1 MKLELVS
8 VSSSSLILHPSS
20 LLLMLSQVVEL
31 IEEKQKFAIT
41 SHLRPDGDSLGSS
54 LGLYWLLRA
63 LDKEVEVIMRDEV
76 PRAYQKLP
84 GTREVRVTPAVDRP
98 FDAVF
103 VIECSDITRPGL
115 IDLERQ
121 FVVNIDHHSTTAL
134 FGDINWIDST
144 ASAVGEMIYNL
155 CKALGVRVTKEI
167 AECVYTALI
176 TDTGSFHYSNT
187 SERTFKVASELVR
200 AGVKPAKISQAVFSN
215 YPWSKLELLAEV
227 LTTVKRDASGH
238 VAWLAQT
245 QEMQERARATDEDGD
260 GFVNYPMSC
269 GDVEACAFFKETAP
283 GVYRVSLR
291 SKCDV
296 NVARIA
302 ERFGGGGHRNAA
314 GCTFHGTCDEAER
327 EVVRLLVEAVEN
339 RGNGGVGSAEQ
350 RANNGGGSSDTLG
363 EQQQEILAAA
373 EKRKAERDAR

>member
-1 MKLELVS
+1 M
-8 VSSSSLILHPSS
+8 LH
-20 LLLMLSQVVEL
+20 QVVGL
-31 IEEKQKFAIT
+31 IESKRRFAIT
-41 SHLRPDGDSLGSS
+41 SHIRPDGDSLGSS
-54 LGLYWLLRA
+54 LGLFWLLRA
-63 LDKEVEVIMRDEV
+63 LDKEVEVIMRDDV
-76 PRAYQKLP
+76 PHAYAKLP
-84 GTREVRVTPAVDRP
+84 GAEMVRVTPRVDRP
-98 FDAVF
+98 YDAVF

-115 IDLERQ
+115 VDLEKQ
-121 FVVNIDHHSTTAL
+121 LVVNIDHHSTTAL

-155 CKALGVRVTKEI
+155 CKALGVRVTREI

-200 AGVKPAKISQAVFSN
+200 AGVKPAKVSQNVFAN
-215 YPWSKLELLAEV
+215 YPWSKIELMSGV
-227 LTTVKRDASGH
+227 LSTVRRDESGR
-238 VAWLAQT
+238 VAWLVQT
-245 QEMQERARATDEDGD
+245 QAAQERAHATDEDGD

-283 GVYRVSLR
+283 GVYRVSRR

-314 GCTFHGTCDEAER
+314 GCTFKGSWEEAER
-327 EVVRLLVEAVEN
+327 EVVGQLVYAVEN
-339 RGNGGVGSAEQ
+339 RGQNGTGSLAGQ
-350 RANNGGGSSDTLG
+350 P
-363 EQQQEILAAA
+363 QEVFAAA
-373 EKRKAERDAR
+373 ERREAERQREARPRT